1 MHFADASALV
11 SRYVQ
16 EPRSAKARRLLEEA
30 PIAVSRLS
38 EVEVVS
44 AFARLCRE
52 DRLSRRARD
61 RAIAAFTA
69 DLTSWYVVEVTATIA
84 ASARRL
90 LIRRALRSGDAIQ
103 LASALWLQQAAGEPL
118 ESVLAFDERLIAA
131 ARAEHLPITGPPR

>member
-11 SRYVQ
+11 ARYVQ
-16 EPRSAKARRLLEEA
+16 EPRSSIVRRWLTDA
-30 PIAVSRLS
+30 PVAISRLS

-69 DLTSWYVVEVTATIA
+69 DLASWYVVEVTSAIA
-84 ASARRL
+84 SSARRL
-90 LIRRALRSGDAIQ
+90 LVRHALRNGDAIQ
-103 LASALWLQQAAGEPL
+103 LASALWLQQATGEPIDG
-118 ESVLAFDERLIAA
+118 VLAFDDRLVAA
-131 ARAEHLPITGPPR
+131 ARAERLPVTTSPR